1 MGGDSAPH
9 TLVAGETGSGKS
21 VLMNN
26 MLYCLRDRFDKG
38 SVEVVIMDP
47 KQVEFMDFADVPGFT
62 VVTDK
67 GKAIEEFKKLV
78 AEMRRRYEI
87 FRKYKCKK
95 ISQLSEKPDAEKLP
109 IIWCFHDEF
118 AEWFRDE
125 QYKDSVVNDVN
136 SLGAMARAAGIFL
149 VFATQRPEANI
160 MPPELRSN
168 LGNRLV
174 LKVADPGTSSI
185 ALGDAKAFGAANEL
199 LGNGHMIMVS
209 GAKKVYC
216 QVPNIKE

>member
-1 MGGDSAPH
+1 M
-9 TLVAGETGSGKS
+9 
-21 VLMNN
+21 
-26 MLYCLRDRFDKG
+26 
-38 SVEVVIMDP
+38 
-47 KQVEFMDFADVPGFT
+47 
-62 VVTDK
+62 
-67 GKAIEEFKKLV
+67 
-78 AEMRRRYEI
+78 
-87 FRKYKCKK
+87 
-95 ISQLSEKPDAEKLP
+95 
-109 IIWCFHDEF
+109 
-118 AEWFRDE
+118 
-125 QYKDSVVNDVN
+125 N

-149 VFATQRPEANI
+149 VFATQRPDGNI
-160 MPPELRSN
+160 MPIELRSN